1 MIDRWIEEIRKHE
14 RSDEIGMIL
23 VHNGIVRA
31 TSRDGRAVKGMILT
45 YDKEKLESI
54 INSVKEKE
62 GIVEIK
68 VWINEGHLKIGDD
81 IMKVLVAGS
90 LRTNVIPALQE
101 LVGRI
106 KNEVV
111 NEEEIY

>member
-14 RSDEIGMIL
+14 RRDEIGMIL